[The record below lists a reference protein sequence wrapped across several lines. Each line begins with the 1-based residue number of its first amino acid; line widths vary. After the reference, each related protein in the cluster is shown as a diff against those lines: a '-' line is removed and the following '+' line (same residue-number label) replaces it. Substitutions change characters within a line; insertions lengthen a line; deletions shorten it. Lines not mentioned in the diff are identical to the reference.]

1 MLYPSPV
8 LSLIAP
14 THLFD
19 GVNLEGVYF
28 MKLKNQVVLRNLNG
42 LNKSCQLLPKHYEII
57 KLCMSLI
64 NQLEDFKFNKVIL
77 YGSCA
82 RGDARFGS
90 DVDLCI
96 VTNHKSSLAEV
107 LNFKTYIYKNLPDC
121 AEVDIKFIDEVE
133 YSTSNT
139 LFIND
144 IRKDGVILCQTI
156 QQKTTQLTFCQN

>member
-1 MLYPSPV
+1 
-8 LSLIAP
+8 
-14 THLFD
+14 
-19 GVNLEGVYF
+19 
-28 MKLKNQVVLRNLNG
+28 MKLKNQVVLKNLNG

-64 NQLEDFKFNKVIL
+64 YQLENFKFNKIIL

-82 RGDARFGS
+82 RGDAKFGS

-96 VTNHKSSLAEV
+96 ITDHKKSLAEI

-121 AEVDIKFIDEVE
+121 AEVDIKFMDEIE

-139 LFIND
+139 LFIKD
-144 IRKDGVILCQTI
+144 IRKDGVILCQKF
-156 QQKTTQLTFCQN
+156 QQNHSPMTFCQS